1 MTTKQEL
8 KEETLQ
14 SLRLGLNFL
23 TNSRRD
29 SARLVI
35 AMHMTALEMMKLHN
49 SLSAE
54 EMVMEVRRL
63 YAAVEENHPGAWEE
77 LGGPPLPGALK
88 A

>member
-1 MTTKQEL
+1 MMTKQEL
-8 KEETLQ
+8 KEDTLR

-35 AMHMTALEMMKLHN
+35 AMHLAALDMMKL
-49 SLSAE
+49 SDCLSAE
-54 EMVMEVRRL
+54 ETVMEVRLL
-63 YAAVEENHPGAWEE
+63 YAAVEEAHPGAWTE

-88 A
+88 